1 MAEVN
6 TEEMV
11 SVGKEDTMDVNM
23 EDMADFDIAMVL
35 EVNADDL
42 MADVAE
48 VQTVLQCNN
57 IGHVIDA
64 NEIYEK
70 LEELTYISRE
80 ERIAYVATQLI
91 YKSGVIVEPSVAP
104 EERAFRFSI
113 QSNDSNLAE
122 NISWS
127 QEKVP
132 VSELSGSGGTRNQND
147 VSYSNVIAT
156 AYGESVNVHPHEVCQ
171 NFINV
176 PESVTV
182 SQARVGNQNQPNA
195 KAIDLDIH
203 NDCCQEFDADV
214 ETMMEEAKLIY
225 EILPHHDFEQIYA
238 HVRANK
244 DSDTRLDDVTETF
257 LQIDAASGIAQLPCT
272 EVALT
277 SGMNTT
283 LVDTVQT
290 SPMPMRALSVFPF
303 SAPSNIDNVFHS
315 TTSSDEK
322 LHSNKYSVTANAVFP
337 QETFDA
343 DLTHG
348 NFLNSEVTDKQVCQE
363 RTESTQTH
371 IFHVSSFIENA
382 NEIVTQKS
390 EKGVQHNERKVVEI
404 TSEVTELPVE
414 QKPCEESVEGIPL
427 SVEQK
432 ACEES
437 VDVSPLSVEQK
448 VSAEVIPLCAGQKLS
463 EESAEDTPL
472 VAQET
477 VQQSKEA
484 TPLSVEQ
491 KVSGES
497 MQVTSMEDI
506 TELSV
511 SKNGD
516 YVIDLSVSETD
527 GDDTLSYTSCSDH
540 DMNVIILKQKTDT
553 YNSEHAHRH
562 LDGQNFTANFEV
574 HESHPSCN
582 VFETLNSH
590 AHSEISASS
599 FNSPDSINADFSIE
613 QEKYVEFSGL
623 DEGISGSTA
632 CCQMTLQ
639 ESGSDTTEILENRS
653 QSYEHTSVTSVK
665 DDITEGAETEEQ
677 HSSSHDSTYSDDF
690 INLMDS
696 SSGEDHKDDRNVAK
710 LQELF
715 PGASLD
721 YLIRISLQFDSL
733 TDMAN
738 KVLEESPENEQ
749 NDDVGDTLSGAK
761 LPESASLPKPPS
773 QGCRK
778 KEVTYKEFESFLPH
792 VDPLLLMEIWDRIG
806 TDYNAVKEFIA
817 QHTQETSNDNQ
828 YHMLLSLFP
837 QTDPAFLREK
847 CNVIGSNEVAL
858 KNFIDEQ
865 LQNKTEAQYHT
876 LQAIFPQVDLAY
888 LREKCIEIGD
898 DETAMRAF
906 IVEQLK
912 NNEGDDAYHT
922 LLAMFPDANP
932 AFLRETVERIGD
944 DEDAMKVFVAEQ
956 LEEVNGV
963 QFQTL
968 LAVLPDADPD
978 YLRTIYKDI
987 GNDEEYI
994 KVFLLEALEN
1004 KDYPT
1009 REAFLKR
1016 QEMATLQRK
1025 YKEEFSIEDFI
1036 EMFPDPRKHFYEKN
1050 NSSNEVIQNH
1060 GIAYLET
1067 RYRKIAMENIR
1078 TPFKKNNHNLTLTCR
1093 ELDGWKGPVQLS
1105 REIFNCTVPNTEDIP
1120 VSFLQEVSVLC
1131 FYYGNVVFTFK

>member
-1 MAEVN
+1 
-6 TEEMV
+6 MV
-11 SVGKEDTMDVNM
+11 SVGKEETMDVNM

-104 EERAFRFSI
+104 EEHAFRFSI

-156 AYGESVNVHPHEVCQ
+156 TYGERVNVHPHEVCQ

-182 SQARVGNQNQPNA
+182 SQAHVGNQNQPNA

-283 LVDTVQT
+283 LVDAVQT
-290 SPMPMRALSVFPF
+290 SPMPMCALSVFPF

-343 DLTHG
+343 DLTRG
-348 NFLNSEVTDKQVCQE
+348 DFLKSEVTDKQVCQE

-382 NEIVTQKS
+382 NEIVTEKC
-390 EKGVQHNERKVVEI
+390 EKGVQDNESKVVKI
-404 TSEVTELPVE
+404 TAEVTELPVEQKVSDEDAE

-477 VQQSKEA
+477 AQQSKEA

-497 MQVTSMEDI
+497 MQVMSMEDI

-516 YVIDLSVSETD
+516 YVIDLSVSETVE
-527 GDDTLSYTSCSDH
+527 DDTLSYTS
-540 DMNVIILKQKTDT
+540 
-553 YNSEHAHRH
+553 NS
-562 LDGQNFTANFEV
+562 EV
-574 HESHPSCN
+574 HESHPSSN

-613 QEKYVEFSGL
+613 QEKDVEFSGL

-632 CCQMTLQ
+632 CYQMTLQ
-639 ESGSDTTEILENRS
+639 ESGSDTTEILENRA
-653 QSYEHTSVTSVK
+653 QSYEHTSVTSVE
-665 DDITEGAETEEQ
+665 DERGITEGAETEKQ
-677 HSSSHDSTYSDDF
+677 RSSSHDSTYSDDF
-690 INLMDS
+690 INLKDS

-749 NDDVGDTLSGAK
+749 NDDVSDTLSGAK

-778 KEVTYKEFESFLPH
+778 KEVTYKEFESSLPH

-817 QHTQETSNDNQ
+817 QHTQKTSNDNQ

-876 LQAIFPQVDLAY
+876 LRAIFPQVDLAY
-888 LREKCIEIGD
+888 LHEKCIEIGD

-912 NNEGDDAYHT
+912 NNEGDDTYHT

-978 YLRTIYKDI
+978 YLRAIYKDI
-987 GNDEEYI
+987 GNDEESI

-1067 RYRKIAMENIR
+1067 RYRKIAMEDIR
-1078 TPFKKNNHNLTLTCR
+1078 TTFKKNNHNLTLTCR
-1093 ELDGWKGPVQLS
+1093 ELDGWKRPVQLS